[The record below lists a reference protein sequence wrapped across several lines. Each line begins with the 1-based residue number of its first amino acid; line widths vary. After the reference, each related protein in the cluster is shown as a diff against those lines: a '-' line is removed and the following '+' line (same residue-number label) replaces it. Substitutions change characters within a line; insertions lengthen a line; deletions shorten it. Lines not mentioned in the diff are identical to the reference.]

1 MSALPVIPEPKPEPK
16 LPVAVSAFSS
26 LEAFEGAQR
35 MAKLLA
41 SSDLVP
47 AQYRGNLANTV
58 IALEMAQR
66 MGASPLAVMQQ
77 LYVVHGKPAWSAQF
91 LIGQVNA
98 LGRFSSLRYTITGE
112 GQDRA
117 CTAWAVET
125 ATGQRLDGPT
135 VTIAMAKAEGW
146 TSKQGSKWSTMPD
159 LMLRYRAATFWA
171 RTYAPELSL
180 GFATAEEIQD
190 LPEPAPVTGVVIEG
204 SAGPATVTD
213 LNARL
218 RAPVAPTWPQKQ
230 GDDWIDAD
238 GQVFDRE
245 AHGWNADEKRPSV
258 TAEGRFRARR
268 TSRQART
275 ASSADPIE
283 TAFGEA
289 LDGATGEG

>member
-77 LYVVHGKPAWSAQF
+77 LYVVHGKPAWSSQF

-218 RAPVAPTWPQKQ
+218 RPPALPGPLWPRKE
-230 GDDWIDAD
+230 GEDWVDVD
-238 GQVFDRE
+238 GAVFDPMSHAWSNE
-245 AHGWNADEKRPSV
+245 GQCPSV
-258 TAEGRFRARR
+258 TGEGRFRARR
-268 TSRQART
+268 GTRQARPQDT
-275 ASSADPIE
+275 VETPI
-283 TAFGEA
+283 GEA
-289 LDGATGEG
+289 LDGGASGED

>member
-135 VTIAMAKAEGW
+135 VTIAMAKADGW

-218 RAPVAPTWPQKQ
+218 RPPALPGPLWPRKE
-230 GDDWIDAD
+230 GEDWVDVD
-238 GQVFDRE
+238 GAVFDPMSHAWSNE
-245 AHGWNADEKRPSV
+245 GQCPSV
-258 TAEGRFRARR
+258 TGEGRFRARR
-268 TSRQART
+268 GTRQARPQDT
-275 ASSADPIE
+275 VETPI
-283 TAFGEA
+283 GEA
-289 LDGATGEG
+289 LDGGASGED

>member
-218 RAPVAPTWPQKQ
+218 RPPALPGPLWPRKE
-230 GDDWIDAD
+230 GEDWVDVD
-238 GQVFDRE
+238 GAVFDPMSHAWSNE
-245 AHGWNADEKRPSV
+245 GQCPSV
-258 TAEGRFRARR
+258 TGEGRFRARR
-268 TSRQART
+268 GTRQARPQDT
-275 ASSADPIE
+275 VETPI
-283 TAFGEA
+283 GEA
-289 LDGATGEG
+289 LDGGASGED